1 MQCLA
6 RSRSVLRRAPA
17 IYSSTT
23 RVFFAPFSTETAQQK
38 RDEEIE
44 FFLVDAKSKDAVP
57 PSQKRAGSK
66 KALLNEDF
74 SEEADFRNFMHEPI
88 KDAVNW
94 KDAAKKNTKE

>member
-38 RDEEIE
+38 RD
-44 FFLVDAKSKDAVP
+44 VDAKSKDAVP